1 MNMVIPPNRTGMTA
15 LLLIAALS
23 MGSARAEPTATE
35 MEPSP
40 FAGTW
45 YLRMRTATDAKIP
58 IIGTT
63 HIKSTTNLLTT
74 ITVKDGALMQRQK
87 TCIVD
92 SRPSRSITRT
102 VLPQTFIDHLP
113 VKTYPIKLRQ
123 GDDGTWQY
131 RADLKQQFVGYD
143 GKKANGKIPE
153 STADPSVFDW
163 DEDGDP
169 GASVLI
175 NVPLFGK
182 VRIYLVQTNHTIL
195 TGRAISPDRI
205 EGTTRQLLLQQ
216 RTIGASN
223 RLLAA
228 NPKLTIGTGHN
239 SFEMMRTKDGANC
252 NDIAILAKGTF

>member
-1 MNMVIPPNRTGMTA
+1 MAA
-15 LLLIAALS
+15 LLLVIGLG
-23 MGSARAEPTATE
+23 MGSASADTPTTE
-35 MEPSP
+35 MDPSS

-63 HIKSTTNLLTT
+63 HIKSTTHLLTT
-74 ITVKDGALMQRQK
+74 ITFTDGALQQRQK

-113 VKTYPIKLRQ
+113 VKNYPIKLRQ
-123 GDDGTWQY
+123 DDQGSWQY

-153 STADPSVFDW
+153 SAADPSVYDW

-195 TGRAISPDRI
+195 TGQAINPNRI
-205 EGTTRQLLLQQ
+205 EGTTKQLLLQQ

-228 NPKLTIGTGHN
+228 NPKLTIGTCHN
-239 SFEMMRTKDGANC
+239 RFEMMRTKDGANC
-252 NDIAILAKGTF
+252 ADIALLAKGTF